1 MTENS
6 KEAADAGS
14 FGTEAHFHGNV
25 SKKELVEAARA
36 TVISTA
42 DEIIKKRGILLGHVK
57 LFISSNGT
65 LKLNMVDPVM
75 GIDMED
81 KLNDPVA
88 NGDIKYMAAA
98 MGVSD
103 EELENIMMNSLKS
116 IDQAVK
122 LNFKKHE
129 HEHDQA
135 HNVTFEGI

>member
-14 FGTEAHFHGNV
+14 FGAEAHFHGSV

-42 DEIIKKRGILLGHVK
+42 DEIVKKRGILLGHVK
-57 LFISSNGT
+57 LFISANGT
-65 LKLNMVDPVM
+65 LKLNMVDPTM
-75 GIDMED
+75 GIDIED
-81 KLNDPVA
+81 KLNDPVVD
-88 NGDIKYMAAA
+88 GEIKYMAAA

-103 EELENIMMNSLKS
+103 KELETIMTESLKS
-116 IDQAVK
+116 IDQTVK

-129 HEHDQA
+129 HEHDHA
-135 HNVTFEGI
+135 HNVTFEGV